1 MEELKGYLRTSFEDL
16 LCRLDDRLL
25 EDQDGRDYIV
35 AQIDRILNILARA
48 STLFNEGNST
58 TLG

>member
-1 MEELKGYLRTSFEDL
+1 MKKNGGLGEESG
-16 LCRLDDRLL
+16 LDDRLL